1 MVARAVP
8 LAAVLCT
15 SSGPRA
21 FPTRAL
27 GLGDRWG
34 FAFPLCTGVA
44 WEPGAVMTE
53 TRRWVQT
60 IAHLEFQL

>member
-8 LAAVLCT
+8 LGRGAVHFLWT
-15 SSGPRA
+15 QP